1 MGCTHSFKLCFSPD
15 LYPGVGLLGHMV
27 VLFLVFKGISILF
40 SVVVIMLMLLGT
52 LSFSIKEKEILQD
65 QNEVKK
71 LVKPESGL
79 KVTV

>member
-1 MGCTHSFKLCFSPD
+1 MLQWILGCTHSFKLCFSPD

-27 VLFLVFKGISILF
+27 VLFLVYKGISILF
-40 SVVVIMLMLLGT
+40 SVVVIMLILLGP
-52 LSFSIKEKEILQD
+52 LSFSIKIKMKL
-65 QNEVKK
+65 KK